1 MRTYLLEKSRVVFQT
16 SDERNYHI
24 FYQMCAA
31 REMAEL
37 CGLGLDHQDLFHYTN
52 QGESPEIDNLDDRAE
67 FVKTQESFRLLGFT
81 ENDIKNIYKWVSYYR
96 QGLI

>member
-31 REMAEL
+31 RELAEL
-37 CGLGLDHQDLFHYTN
+37 GGLGLDHQDLFHYTN

-96 QGLI
+96 QCLI